1 MLALSVQ
8 PRPEP
13 WHHVTLRPIQND
25 TARIAALAT
34 MDDSKRAALIAE
46 AMEIG
51 MRDVGM
57 LTLYVMS
64 NSWVARKGIAIF
76 PRADELT
83 IAISTR
89 PQPSP

>member
-1 MLALSVQ
+1 MSENELEDVESFRARAKEFIHANLQ
-8 PRPEP
+8 PAVGP
-13 WHHVTLRPIQND
+13 
-25 TARIAALAT
+25 
-34 MDDSKRAALIAE
+34 SF
-46 AMEIG
+46 G